1 MKNLEDTI
9 LTFENWSQPWNF
21 RETILKSSE
30 LTDEESTIF
39 DQLWDKVSGLEFWR
53 DYDLVLSCKASH
65 SFIRENYELSDEA
78 IAKIVR
84 ALSYNYR

>member
-1 MKNLEDTI
+1 MKNLENTI
-9 LTFENWSQPWNF
+9 LSFDNWLQPWTF
-21 RETILKSSE
+21 CETILKSNALSVDESKKFEE
-30 LTDEESTIF
+30 L
-39 DQLWDKVSGLEFWR
+39 WNKVSGVEFWR

-65 SFIRENYELSDEA
+65 SFIRENYELSDNA